1 VVGGDKND
9 ETIRLAY
16 QARERIE
23 QFLPNLDKDL
33 QVDVDTTMKLSQ
45 NPDVLGFMVRQPH
58 HEREKSVGTE
68 LGEGRN

>member
-1 VVGGDKND
+1 
-9 ETIRLAY
+9 
-16 QARERIE
+16 
-23 QFLPNLDKDL
+23 
-33 QVDVDTTMKLSQ
+33 MKLSQ